1 LEEKLAMFAECGI
14 EFAFVANFSALRDT
28 EAATFIQD
36 VLKDTC
42 HAKAVVCG
50 FNFRFG
56 KDGSGQAAMLEQA
69 FGQDNFEMLPP
80 YELSD
85 TEGHLH
91 TLVSSSKIRAA
102 LMQGDVA
109 KARHM
114 LGRPYQLTAP
124 VVRGK
129 QLGRALGIPTINQ
142 FAPPDK
148 LLPASGIYVTR
159 VSINGTD
166 YRGVS
171 NIGVHPTVDADAALN
186 CETHIIGYTGNAY
199 GQSATIE
206 FLERLRDEQ
215 RFSSLEVLRQAISE
229 DIRHAIEYFDRHFQ
243 N

>member
-1 LEEKLAMFAECGI
+1 M
-14 EFAFVANFSALRDT
+14 R
-28 EAATFIQD
+28 
-36 VLKDTC
+36 
-42 HAKAVVCG
+42 
-50 FNFRFG
+50 
-56 KDGSGQAAMLEQA
+56 
-69 FGQDNFEMLPP
+69 
-80 YELSD
+80 
-85 TEGHLH
+85 
-91 TLVSSSKIRAA
+91 
-102 LMQGDVA
+102 GDVA
-109 KARHM
+109 RAQLM

-129 QLGRALGIPTINQ
+129 QLGRTLGIPTINQ

-159 VSINGTD
+159 VSLNGAD

-215 RFSSLEVLRQAISE
+215 RFSSPDVLRQAISE
-229 DIRHAIEYFDRHFQ
+229 DIRHAIEYFDRHSKD
-243 N
+243 